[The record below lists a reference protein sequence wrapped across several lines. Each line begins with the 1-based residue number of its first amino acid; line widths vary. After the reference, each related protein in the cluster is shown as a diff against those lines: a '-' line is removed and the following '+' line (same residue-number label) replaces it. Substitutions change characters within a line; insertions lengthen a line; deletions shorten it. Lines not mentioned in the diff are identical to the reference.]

1 MKIVSL
7 LISLLV
13 FGASGYFFVNDFT
26 NSTEINYLI
35 YMTLLVI
42 LMLIC
47 VIGIMINLPVIIKQR
62 SKVKNLVYNSYS
74 ERRVRNN
81 EFDRQFKMF
90 NISQ

>member
-7 LISLLV
+7 ILSLLV

-35 YMTLLVI
+35 YMSLLVI

-47 VIGIMINLPVIIKQR
+47 VVGVLINLPYIIKQR
-62 SKVKNLVYNSYS
+62 RKVKNLVYNSYS
-74 ERRVRNN
+74 ERRIRNR
-81 EFDRQFKMF
+81 EFDRQFEMF
-90 NISQ
+90 NI